1 MKIIKIINNDIKKEN
16 ELKNLKKY
24 FNNSHIAETEI
35 KQIYEN
41 NEQNFEKLL
50 IYF

>member
-16 ELKNLKKY
+16 ELKNLMKY
-24 FNNSHIAETEI
+24 YNNSHIAETEI

-41 NEQNFEKLL
+41 NEQNFEKTF
-50 IYF
+50 YF